1 MNGHINIGNIGWYL
15 LQAQEG
21 NLNAQEMEALCSFL
35 EAHPELVPDTE
46 TLLSTAEDDTSS
58 RSFSHLKKEDFEL
71 GAFDMLAVSV
81 LEGERHEH
89 DLNEITSERADLQK
103 QWRAFKYTVLKPEN
117 ALMPNKDKLYQ
128 KRTQYVWI
136 RYAAAACL
144 AALFLGMG
152 WMVFKNGSE
161 KPQLVNVNTIPV
173 NEDLPQV
180 KAKMLISSEDDA
192 PNLAVSK
199 PLIKDQIRDT
209 TKITEIS
216 KRQERFIEH
225 IEPIKHVQLES
236 EVPQLMLAQNMP
248 YSISITQPNVAQ
260 NTQRSDEANRWPRF
274 LRNLLPGNSKPQN
287 APQFDWV
294 DLLASAGN
302 QGLDQI
308 SKGRIEFSYQPER
321 DNGPEAVLKIGNFSI
336 SRSIASN

>member
-1 MNGHINIGNIGWYL
+1 MNGQINKGNIGWYL

-21 NLNAQEMEALCSFL
+21 NLNVQEMDALCSFL
-35 EAHPELVPDTE
+35 EAHPERIPETE
-46 TLLSTAEDDTSS
+46 FLLCASDEAISGK
-58 RSFSHLKKEDFEL
+58 SFSYLKKEDFEL

-89 DLNEITSERADLQK
+89 DLNEVTSQRADLQK

-173 NEDLPQV
+173 NEALPQV
-180 KAKMLISSEDDA
+180 KPQTSISFADDA
-192 PNLAVSK
+192 A
-199 PLIKDQIRDT
+199 PLGVTLPKMEESIHDTFEIR
-209 TKITEIS
+209 ES
-216 KRQERFIEH
+216 PKRQEFLIERL
-225 IEPIKHVQLES
+225 EPIKHVQLES

-260 NTQRSDEANRWPRF
+260 NTQRSDDANGWPRF

-308 SKGRIEFSYQPER
+308 SKGRIEFSYQPDR
-321 DNGPEAVLKIGNFSI
+321 DNGPEAFLKIGNFSI